1 MGQGPEALLPL
12 MLLEAQD
19 CPEEHR
25 GESAGGGQD
34 GGGGSLEV
42 SEQQPSRKREESVRM
57 TYPWMHVHEHR
68 LYN

>member
-1 MGQGPEALLPL
+1 MLQRQQLSEQTQSFEMGQGPEALLPL

-34 GGGGSLEV
+34 GGGG
-42 SEQQPSRKREESVRM
+42 PSGFQSSSPLTNERKVFE
-57 TYPWMHVHEHR
+57 
-68 LYN
+68 

>member
-12 MLLEAQD
+12 TLPEAQD

-34 GGGGSLEV
+34 GGGG
-42 SEQQPSRKREESVRM
+42 PSGFQSSSPLANERKVFE
-57 TYPWMHVHEHR
+57 
-68 LYN
+68 